1 MELIVQPDR
10 KDVVGEMGVDQSV
23 PEVDLV
29 QKPGTAFVWD
39 ITLPHIREPGGDAAY
54 DLLLRAACGVSFGK
68 NGAPSLRKP
77 RSAALR
83 RREFKFA
90 QLFFEVLDGH
100 SVDNRVIVANH
111 RQRTGQRTLV
121 TGG

>member
-1 MELIVQPDR
+1 MAIQ
-10 KDVVGEMGVDQSV
+10 MA
-23 PEVDLV
+23 
-29 QKPGTAFVWD
+29 TATNAHYFAIGCRFGQGLDPNVSYFALQLGQWNSAD
-39 ITLPHIREPGGDAAY
+39 GAA
-54 DLLLRAACGVSFGK
+54 LGKTRA
-68 NGAPSLRKP
+68 SLRKP

-111 RQRTGQRTLV
+111 RQRTGQRTFGHRWLRDELRR
-121 TGG
+121 

>member
-1 MELIVQPDR
+1 VELIVQPDR
-10 KDVVGEMGVDQSV
+10 KDVVGEMGVSK
-23 PEVDLV
+23 VDLV

-54 DLLLRAACGVSFGK
+54 DLLLRAAGKTARLRYVSRD
-68 NGAPSLRKP
+68 PP
-77 RSAALR
+77 RFVIANLSSP
-83 RREFKFA
+83 

-111 RQRTGQRTLV
+111 RQRTGQRTFGHRWLRDELRR
-121 TGG
+121 